1 MGRRPVSVLIVIFS
15 IRYVYQKFID
25 TNILLQVMYTLLRS
39 TINNIQHIRRL
50 RPLTLASFTMLYL
63 VRVFRGACGGG
74 GGGSARAKKVVL
86 WAERSGAPADGKAEK
101 GCAERRSLFAERA
114 ASLGGWLQWAEAAA
128 SEKQCTA

>member
-1 MGRRPVSVLIVIFS
+1 
-15 IRYVYQKFID
+15 
-25 TNILLQVMYTLLRS
+25 
-39 TINNIQHIRRL
+39 
-50 RPLTLASFTMLYL
+50 MLYL

-86 WAERSGAPADGKAEK
+86 WAERSGAPAGGKAEK